1 MFDIGTRVVV
11 LASSTGKGF
20 GPKQGSIGYVSSQ
33 QPTLFIHHMN
43 PHDSLSFL
51 SVLITVAF
59 SRYGFE
65 EKRRCEFRTVVNI
78 LPVITGE
85 LKNISSK
92 IEGIIGLFQ
101 NDEFEKNRC
110 WTDWVS
116 GKYNILSPKLTVL
129 APVGS
134 LKTENMLDQPME
146 VQAYV
151 ESFLRNPLIG
161 KSLNANRHSDFH
173 PQIDKHFMGLVA
185 RAYRSRS
192 TTQEILK
199 WAELNQERALSN
211 IRTLSTVYNLRSRK
225 QELDH
230 FKRSVETG
238 RYEGKSLSNG
248 GYGDSPRFNFG
259 PFFSTYTLGFF
270 EEDKI
275 KEKEVIAEKSKSA
288 QICNI
293 AKGMRYVRSAITEL
307 ASKTIAKE

>member
-1 MFDIGTRVVV
+1 MFDTGTRVVV
-11 LASSTGKGF
+11 LASSTKKGF
-20 GPKQGSIGYVSSQ
+20 GPKRGSIGYVSSQ
-33 QPTLFIHHMN
+33 QPTSFIHHMN

-51 SVLITVAF
+51 SMPITVAF

-65 EKRRCEFRTVVNI
+65 EKRRCEFRTVINV
-78 LPVITGE
+78 LPVIVEE

-92 IEGIIGLFQ
+92 IEDIIGLFQ
-101 NDEFEKNRC
+101 NDEFEKNRR
-110 WTDWVS
+110 WEDWVS
-116 GKYNILSPKLTVL
+116 NKYNIPGPKLVVL
-129 APVGS
+129 SPVGS

-161 KSLNANRHSDFH
+161 KSLNANRNSDFH
-173 PQIDKHFMGLVA
+173 PQIDKDFMALVA
-185 RAYRSRS
+185 RAHRSRS
-192 TTQEILK
+192 TTQEVLK

-230 FKRSVETG
+230 FKRSVEAG
-238 RYEGKSLSNG
+238 RYGGEDKG
-248 GYGDSPRFNFG
+248 GYGAPNFHFN